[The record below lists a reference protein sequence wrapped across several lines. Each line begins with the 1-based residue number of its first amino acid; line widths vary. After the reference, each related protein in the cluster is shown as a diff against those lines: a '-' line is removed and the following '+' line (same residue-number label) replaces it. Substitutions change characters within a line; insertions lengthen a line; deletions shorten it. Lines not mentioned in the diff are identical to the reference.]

1 MKHLLDKI
9 EARQQLVRETAGQ
22 LREQIGLLTEQ
33 LAAAERTLER
43 LDITCETMLELAA
56 EDGIEPPEPL
66 PPGYREVLTA
76 FERAGRGLRAKEVCE
91 ILGIGTEPRH
101 TESVRAKLKRL
112 VDRDILT
119 EPEPGLFTLTQPTPA
134 TPDTNSS

>member
-9 EARQQLVRETAGQ
+9 EVRQQLVRETAGQ
-22 LREQIGLLTEQ
+22 LREQITLLTEQ

-43 LDITCETMLELAA
+43 LDITRATMLELAA

-76 FERAGRGLRAKEVCE
+76 FEQAGRGLRAKEICE

-101 TESVRAKLKRL
+101 TEGVRAKLKRL

-119 EPEPGLFTLTQPTPA
+119 EPEPGLFTPSRPTPPSPG
-134 TPDTNSS
+134 TMSS

>member
-9 EARQQLVRETAGQ
+9 EARQQLVRETAGK
-22 LREQIGLLTEQ
+22 LCEQIALLTEQ
-33 LAAAERTLER
+33 FAAAERTLER
-43 LDITCETMLELAA
+43 LGITRATMLELAA

-66 PPGYREVLTA
+66 PPGYREVLAA
-76 FERAGRGLRAKEVCE
+76 FEQAGHGLRAREICE

-101 TESVRAKLKRL
+101 TESVRAKLRGL

-119 EPEPGLFTLTQPTPA
+119 EAEPGLFIPAQPAPA
-134 TPDTNSS
+134 TPDPNSP

>member
-9 EARQQLVRETAGQ
+9 EARQRLVRETAGQ
-22 LREQIGLLTEQ
+22 LREQIALLTGQ

-43 LDITCETMLELAA
+43 LDITRETMLDLAV

-66 PPGYREVLTA
+66 PPGYREVLAA
-76 FERAGRGLRAKEVCE
+76 FGQAGHGLRAKEVCE

-112 VDRDILT
+112 VDRDILAD
-119 EPEPGLFTLTQPTPA
+119 PEPGLFIPAQAAPA
-134 TPDTNSS
+134 TPDPNST

>member
-22 LREQIGLLTEQ
+22 LREQIGLPTEQ

-43 LDITCETMLELAA
+43 LDITRETVLEPAA

-66 PPGYREVLTA
+66 PPGYREVLA
-76 FERAGRGLRAKEVCE
+76 AIERAGRGLRANEVCE
-91 ILGIGTEPRH
+91 VLGLGTEPRH

-119 EPEPGLFTLTQPTPA
+119 EPEPGPFTLAQPVPA
-134 TPDTNSS
+134 TLDLNST